1 MMKQARLST
10 LELVLAIVL
19 TAGTAHAQSATADKP
34 ASNPAPAQPTPPP
47 GQLEDLDALLGTTK
61 DTEAP
66 KKTDGAADQPA
77 QTPRQASE
85 ALERG
90 LREQDVS
97 DDFEQAVAM
106 MGDVSKRLTA
116 RNAGLDTQRIQEEIL
131 LRLDKLI
138 EQARQNS
145 SNSPKPKGQQQQQ
158 SAQRSAQQSQQRP
171 GNQTTRGDNQGQTN
185 NPAGEDARP
194 RTLDPA
200 PAAAWGNLPDH
211 VRQSLVQG
219 LSDRF
224 SSLYQSLTEEYY
236 RRLAEQPRDESPSSP
251 TPAPA
256 PGGPR

>member
-1 MMKQARLST
+1 MSTPARHST
-10 LELVLAIVL
+10 LRLGILAL
-19 TAGTAHAQSATADKP
+19 ALAAGAASAQSA
-34 ASNPAPAQPTPPP
+34 PAPPAPPAP
-47 GQLEDLDALLGTTK
+47 PAGQLEDLDALLGTSK
-61 DTEAP
+61 PAAES
-66 KKTDGAADQPA
+66 KTADDAASKPE
-77 QTPRQASE
+77 PRRASE
-85 ALERG
+85 ELERG

-106 MGDVSKRLTA
+106 MGDVSRRLTA

-145 SNSPKPKGQQQQQ
+145 SNSSKPRGQQQQQ

-171 GNQTTRGDNQGQTN
+171 GSQAARGENRGQTD

-236 RRLAEQPRDESPSSP
+236 RRLAEQPRDDSSVTPPS
-251 TPAPA
+251 
-256 PGGPR
+256 GGPR